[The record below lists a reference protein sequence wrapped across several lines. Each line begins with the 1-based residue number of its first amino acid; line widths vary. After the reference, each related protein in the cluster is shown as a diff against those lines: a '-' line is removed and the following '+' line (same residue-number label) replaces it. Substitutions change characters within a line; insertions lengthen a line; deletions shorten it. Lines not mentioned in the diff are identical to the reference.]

1 MPAQEKLRRSKN
13 NQTRRAMSDETVIDF
28 LRSCNPLVVMLAAQH
43 EYIEHYPEQLRAILS
58 AQGLELK
65 F

>member
-1 MPAQEKLRRSKN
+1 
-13 NQTRRAMSDETVIDF
+13 MSDETVIDF